1 MKRWLRDGLLMA
13 IVLAGTVAFLPSRK
27 AVNEIQTTAST
38 TDLQIVRLMLG
49 DDYEK
54 VRQQSTF
61 QFPRRQLDQLDMIGA
76 SVPVIF
82 EYTTRPFG
90 FPLPWR
96 LVSLIGFA
104 RLRNWRSKRRG
115 RS

>member
-1 MKRWLRDGLLMA
+1 VTKHETVAPRWAADGDSFS
-13 IVLAGTVAFLPSRK
+13 GQVAFLPSRK

-76 SVPVIF
+76 SVP
-82 EYTTRPFG
+82 
-90 FPLPWR
+90 
-96 LVSLIGFA
+96 
-104 RLRNWRSKRRG
+104 
-115 RS
+115 